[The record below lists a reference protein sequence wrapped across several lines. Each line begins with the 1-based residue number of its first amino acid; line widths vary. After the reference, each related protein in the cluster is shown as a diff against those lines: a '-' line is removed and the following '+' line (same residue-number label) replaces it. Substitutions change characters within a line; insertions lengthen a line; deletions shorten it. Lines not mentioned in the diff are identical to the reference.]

1 MTKCVFVIH
10 LLLSGVHYPPT
21 ISLSVTL
28 SRPPVQGGREDMP
41 HMEEHDILFQFPH
54 SAAAGERDFGP
65 RKACKLEMARAQ
77 MWKLNSEAGWTED
90 RVGTMCHA
98 TPAVHLAR
106 LSS

>member
-28 SRPPVQGGREDMP
+28 SHPSVQGEDMP

-54 SAAAGERDFGP
+54 SAAAEERDFGP
-65 RKACKLEMARAQ
+65 
-77 MWKLNSEAGWTED
+77 
-90 RVGTMCHA
+90 
-98 TPAVHLAR
+98 
-106 LSS
+106 